1 MFFRSVLC
9 VTRGLVAFRPLT
21 PPAYEAVG
29 VKAYLIIT
37 GTSFEPVSPSSEG
50 SVLATLPFA
59 CFAAAYIE
67 ASVGCCF
74 AVVRPVEA
82 PEATPMA
89 TKLSRPT
96 NTNDASTN
104 VLRRRRSRV
113 VFDTLVFPTLPFSP
127 RRSSRSPRFR
137 RADPLRKR
145 PASQAVRGLRQGQE

>member
-21 PPAYEAVG
+21 PPAYDAVG

-59 CFAAAYIE
+59 CFE
-67 ASVGCCF
+67 ATYVDPCVGCC
-74 AVVRPVEA
+74 ATVRLVPA

-89 TKLSRPT
+89 TKLSSPT

-113 VFDTLVFPTLPFSP
+113 VFYTVECPSLPFSP

-145 PASQAVRGLRQGQE
+145 PASQAVRALRQRQE